1 MLDIIFRMDYRIV
14 HFINLRLRN
23 PFFDYLNIGMTYLG
37 SDVFALGV
45 ILALVLLPQDKFR
58 PFAIQSALTLLVSTI
73 VVQLLKRLIRR
84 KRPFVH
90 SKNLRSI
97 RIGVDPFSF
106 PSGHTAAAFG
116 LATSISLLTFS
127 PLVRLVFL
135 LLAFGV
141 GYSRVYLAVHY
152 PSDVIAGAIIGSSFA
167 MLVHL
172 MMPALTLII
181 QN

>member
-1 MLDIIFRMDYRIV
+1 MLDMIFRVDYRIV
-14 HFINLRLRN
+14 HFINMRLRN
-23 PFFDYLNIGMTYLG
+23 PFFDYLNIGVTYLG

-45 ILALVLLPQDKFR
+45 ILGLVFLPQDTFR
-58 PFAIQSALTLLVSTI
+58 PFAIQSAMTLLVSTI

-106 PSGHTAAAFG
+106 PSGHTTAAFG
-116 LATSISLLTFS
+116 LAISISLLTQN
-127 PLVRLVFL
+127 PLIRLVFL

-141 GYSRVYLAVHY
+141 GFSRVYLAVHY
-152 PSDVIAGAIIGSSFA
+152 PSDVIAGAFIGSSFA
-167 MLVHL
+167 LLVYL
-172 MMPALTLII
+172 MMPALTLFI